1 MARLYIRVG
10 RLSCQLVEEETP
22 SAEQAKSVAVQLCQ
36 AVHEEYG
43 SNFTNKHSIQSDL
56 RRKQAT
62 ESAVGFTQSLR
73 SQNQRFNFARCLF
86 CSNEADVNV
95 SNGPK
100 VHPVRTLDFLKTP
113 FSKYVHSVEIC
124 GRTVSKVDL
133 SLSMICKLLML
144 FIIKHAAFI
153 FEAGN
158 NCFQSPLP
166 QTRIRKE

>member
-1 MARLYIRVG
+1 MG

-73 SQNQRFNFARCLF
+73 SQNQRFNFARCCLF
-86 CSNEADVNV
+86 CGSEVDVNV
-95 SNGPK
+95 RDGPT
-100 VHPVRTLDFLKTP
+100 VHPEKTIDFQNTI
-113 FSKYVHSVEIC
+113 F
-124 GRTVSKVDL
+124 KV
-133 SLSMICKLLML
+133 
-144 FIIKHAAFI
+144 
-153 FEAGN
+153 
-158 NCFQSPLP
+158 
-166 QTRIRKE
+166 